1 MNGTDETQRLAP
13 PAPPHTP
20 GPTAPPSRTQ
30 KAAASARSW
39 LEGLHSGLPIV
50 PPFGRG
56 RSYTV
61 EIGAEIKRGEGWH
74 ILGVDIHRKDLDA
87 TESKSVVG
95 TLTPQQARAL
105 ARALE
110 AGADEAELRS
120 HIPDDEDDQ

>member
-1 MNGTDETQRLAP
+1 MNSSYDTQRIRP
-13 PAPPHTP
+13 PAPPQTRRGSSTH
-20 GPTAPPSRTQ
+20 SE
-30 KAAASARSW
+30 SATSDPRAW
-39 LEGLHSGLPIV
+39 LDALPSGLPVV

-56 RSYTV
+56 ASYTV